1 MTGLHCQVESTCA
14 IAVVRLVGALEVAS
28 AGQIW
33 NCVAKRLADQ
43 PDALI
48 VDVSGLHVDDSR
60 ALSVFGA
67 VARRAS
73 IWPGIATI
81 LCEPSAALFGALHDY
96 SINQAVT
103 ICRTRDEAMLLASGA
118 PVPLRL
124 RETMAPIMGAARQG
138 RDLATEACLRWRIP
152 TLVPRASVVS
162 SELVTNAVRH
172 TGQPFD
178 LSLART
184 LRYLHIAVHDRSS
197 EPALRRDA
205 DPLAP
210 SGRGLLIVERT
221 SMRWGCTL
229 TDTGKV
235 VWATLRAE

>member
-1 MTGLHCQVESTCA
+1 MTRLHCQVESTFA
-14 IAVVRLVGALEVAS
+14 IAVVRLVGALEMAS
-28 AGQIW
+28 AAQIW
-33 NCVAKRLADQ
+33 NCVAKRLADE
-43 PDALI
+43 PDALV
-48 VDVSGLHVDDSR
+48 VDVGGLDVDDPR

-81 LCEPSAALFGALHDY
+81 LCEPSAAVFGALHDH
-96 SINQAVT
+96 SINRAVT
-103 ICRTRDEAMLLASGA
+103 ICKTRDEAMLLASAA

-124 RETMAPIMGAARQG
+124 HESMEPIMGAARQG

-152 TLVPRASVVS
+152 ALVPRASVVS

-172 TGQPFD
+172 TGQSFE
-178 LSLART
+178 LSFART
-184 LRYLHIAVHDRSS
+184 LRYLHIAVHDHSS
-197 EPALRRDA
+197 EPAQRYDP

-235 VWATLRAE
+235 VWATLRAD